1 MVKLSPKYLKEDPVY
16 FAENILKLEL
26 HRGQKTILS
35 CPDRF
40 IALRA
45 GRRFGKSFIFAA
57 YACWMACTNENC
69 RIICI
74 SKSQRQADEL
84 FQKIYL
90 MVLNSAPLFRNSLVR
105 NTQSKLV
112 FSNHS
117 IIESVPGRN
126 PDSLRGP
133 TINLILADEAAYVSD
148 EMFAAI
154 YPTIINVRGKSLGKM
169 VLISTPR
176 FKSGEFWKAFQPG
189 SRYTSFHMTYEDAI
203 YDDGTR
209 QMPEEELEWEAQRCG
224 GRDTAY
230 FLREYCGEFGN
241 SSDGFFDDASVEQS
255 LKHDLK
261 QIKYGVDGHKYSIGV
276 DLALSQDYT
285 VFITLN
291 HTDKKNLKIVNVERF
306 NGKTTDQ
313 IMEMLYLKTVAF
325 HPTQIL
331 IDDAKIGASV
341 VSHMKTTY
349 PGYNWQPFN
358 FNTTSKVPLMTDL
371 NIAMGTG
378 IIQIP
383 DDDEIREELLSFY
396 YEENPNT
403 GHLKLGGEGCHD
415 DYPIAIALAL
425 RAANVFTKKDDYVI
439 GSGTGILKAPKN
451 TKYNQP
457 KQSKV
462 LHF

>member
-1 MVKLSPKYLKEDPVY
+1 MPFT
-16 FAENILKLEL
+16 FAETILKLEL
-26 HRGQKTILS
+26 HKGQKIILS

-57 YACWMACTNENC
+57 YACWMAANNQNC
-69 RIICI
+69 RIICV
-74 SKSQRQADEL
+74 SKAQRQADEL

-90 MVLNSAPLFRNSLVR
+90 MVLNSAPTFRDSLVR
-105 NTQSKLV
+105 NTQSKLE

-133 TINLILADEAAYVSD
+133 TINLILADEAAYISD

-154 YPTIINVRGKSLGKM
+154 YPTIINVRGKSLGRM

-189 SRYTSFHMTYEDAI
+189 SRYTTFHMTYDDAI

-230 FLREYCGEFGN
+230 FQREYMANFG
-241 SSDGFFDDASVEQS
+241 SASDTFFDDFGVEQS
-255 LKHDLK
+255 LIELP
-261 QIKYGVDGHKYSIGV
+261 QIKYALPGRKYAIGA

-285 VFITLN
+285 IFITID
-291 HTDKKNLKIVNVERF
+291 HTDKKNLKIVNYERF
-306 NGKTTDQ
+306 NGKSTDQ
-313 IMEMLYLKTVAF
+313 IMNLLHQKAVSF
-325 HPTQIL
+325 HPTQVL
-331 IDDAKIGASV
+331 IDDAKIGAAV
-341 VSHMKTTY
+341 VSHLQTTY
-349 PGYNWQPFN
+349 PGYNYKPFN
-358 FNTTSKVPLMTDL
+358 FNTASKVPLMTDL
-371 NIAMGTG
+371 NIAMCTG

-383 DDDEIREELLSFY
+383 DDDIIREEMLSFY
-396 YEENPNT
+396 YEENQNT
-403 GHLKLGGEGCHD
+403 GHLKLGGDGCHD
-415 DYPIAIALAL
+415 DFPIAIAIAL
-425 RAANVFTKKDDYVI
+425 RAANVFTRKDGYTI
-439 GSGTGILKAPKN
+439 GSNKGILKPPKDSEYHPN
-451 TKYNQP
+451 KFA
-457 KQSKV
+457 KV
-462 LHF
+462 LHY